1 MTIAAGYPRT
11 ANDRAFALLGALAAL
26 GPGPQR
32 LRDVAARAELDPSTA
47 HRILQAAIRTGAV
60 SRTGHGRYSLTRPVE
75 PPTAVEPPA
84 AAGSRAMTSPLLA
97 VSGRIRLALAAL
109 QEATEQTVLLYV
121 PLLVDVPMRYC
132 LAYLAAE
139 PDEFLVDA
147 ERLLASDIVF
157 CAPLSADAA
166 GRAILAHLALTR
178 SHRRNRTSAGIG
190 YTFGPS
196 PVPGWWALTAPT
208 HRYGQVTGAVCLT
221 AQPSWLERHREVAL
235 KRLLSTA
242 ADLGREMVGGQ

>member
-1 MTIAAGYPRT
+1 
-11 ANDRAFALLGALAAL
+11 LLGALTAL

-32 LRDVAARAELDPSTA
+32 LRDVAARAGLDPSTA

-60 SRTGHGRYSLTRPVE
+60 SKTGHGRYSLTGPVE
-75 PPTAVEPPA
+75 PRAERA
-84 AAGSRAMTSPLLA
+84 DAGRMPSPMQA
-97 VSGRIRLALAAL
+97 VSGRSRLALAAL

-121 PLLVDVPMRYC
+121 PVLVDVPMRYC

-139 PDEFLVDA
+139 PDEFGVDA
-147 ERLLASDIVF
+147 DRLLASDIVC
-157 CAPLSADAA
+157 CAPMSTDAP
-166 GRAILAHLALTR
+166 GRAILAHLPLTR
-178 SHRRNRTSAGIG
+178 SANARNRTGGGIG

-196 PVPGWWALTAPT
+196 PVPGWWALTAPI
-208 HRYGQVTGAVCLT
+208 HRYGHVAGAVCLT

-242 ADLGREMVGGQ
+242 ADLGREMVV